1 MTRKSTGIV
10 TKKFI
15 TRRTVLRGLGTTI
28 ALPVLDAMIPR
39 DDAAGSRGGGPTG
52 PTPVRDLF
60 ADGFLHA
67 VVDTGH

>member
-15 TRRTVLRGLGTTI
+15 TRRDGPARVGDDDCVAGVGR
-28 ALPVLDAMIPR
+28 DDSR

-52 PTPVRDLF
+52 PTPVRNLF